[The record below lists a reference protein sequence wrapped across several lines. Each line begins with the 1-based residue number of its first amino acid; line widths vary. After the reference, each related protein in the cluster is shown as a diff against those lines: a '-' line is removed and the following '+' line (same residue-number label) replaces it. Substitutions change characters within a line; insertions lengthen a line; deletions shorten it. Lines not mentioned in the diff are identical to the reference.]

1 MTNGIGTKLSLDKH
15 IKRTQNYVRLLA
27 EYMKN
32 QAGFKALLDDETIDL
47 LCKSAPLHDI
57 GKVGV
62 SDRILLKPGK
72 LTEQEF
78 EEMKHHTIYGR
89 DAILSAEKKLG
100 EKSFLRFAREIAY
113 THHERWHGS
122 EYPERLKGDQIP
134 VPDRLMAVADTYDA
148 LTSRRVYKSQLSH
161 EEAVKIIVES
171 KGSQFDPTVVD
182 AFLALQEDFRQIAL
196 KYVDP

>member
-1 MTNGIGTKLSLDKH
+1 
-15 IKRTQNYVRLLA
+15 
-27 EYMKN
+27 MKN

-78 EEMKHHTIYGR
+78 EEMKQHTIYGR
-89 DAILSAEKKLG
+89 DTILSAEKKLG
-100 EKSFLRFAREIAY
+100 EISFLRFAREIAY
-113 THHERWHGS
+113 THHERWDGS
-122 EYPERLKGDQIP
+122 GYPEGLRGEQIP
-134 VPDRLMAVADTYDA
+134 VPGRLMAVADTYDA
-148 LTSRRVYKSQLSH
+148 LTSKRVYKSQLAH
-161 EEAVKIIVES
+161 EEAVKIIIES

-182 AFLALQEDFRQIAL
+182 AFLAVKEDFRQIAL
-196 KYVDP
+196 RYVDP